1 MQKCGRAEVSPTQGQ
16 SEVASLK
23 DKEAANFRTSEGEV
37 KEQEKCVIN
46 QFVIMIKSGI
56 PDSGQVKLKESIISE
71 EKERLRK
78 LKSSVENEIL
88 R

>member
-37 KEQEKCVIN
+37 KEQEKCA
-46 QFVIMIKSGI
+46 
-56 PDSGQVKLKESIISE
+56 
-71 EKERLRK
+71 
-78 LKSSVENEIL
+78 
-88 R
+88 